1 MALFV
6 TGTGTDVG
14 KTIFSALFMA
24 RYGKEL
30 NIKYLKP
37 VQTGADSDR
46 DTVQKLSG
54 LSDPH
59 FLPGHYHFKLAASPH
74 LAAGQEQSRIDTPG
88 LEEQLKK
95 HTGQNTI
102 IELAGGLM
110 VPLNREAYYTN
121 LDLVR
126 AVGFPCVLV
135 AATGLGTINHTVLSW
150 RALQEFGVDCR
161 GIFFVGKTAE
171 TQNFASLL
179 RTDNIRTIAEM
190 TGAPI
195 LGDFMLPGETLSPEV
210 FRDSART
217 FDREGKLR
225 VILS

>member
-14 KTIFSALFMA
+14 KTIFSAHVMA

-30 NIKYLKP
+30 NLKYLKP

-54 LSDPH
+54 LGDAH
-59 FLPGHYHFKLAASPH
+59 FLAGHYHFKLAASPH
-74 LAAGQEQSRIDTPG
+74 LAAEQEVSRIDTAG
-88 LEEQLKK
+88 LEDQLKN

-110 VPLNREAYYTN
+110 VPLTREGYHTN

-126 AVGFPCVLV
+126 AVGFPSVLV
-135 AATGLGTINHTVLSW
+135 TATDLGTINHTVLSW
-150 RALQEFGVDCR
+150 RALQQFGVDCR
-161 GIFFVGKTAE
+161 GIFFVGKTIE
-171 TQNFASLL
+171 TQNFASLHA
-179 RTDNIRTIAEM
+179 DNIRTITEM

-195 LGDFMLPGETLSPEV
+195 LGDFLLPNETLSPEV
-210 FRDSART
+210 FRDLAHT

-225 VILS
+225 AILS